1 MIEHFENEQ
10 TFKTYNLILK
20 LIKFILI
27 ITSKLE
33 IKKKTVKSL
42 VLILEDSSNF
52 NYLDNFPSA
61 NDVHSLSCHYLSFSE
76 SLWDTNHRV
85 QSILFFSSDY
95 AICVLAILL

>member
-1 MIEHFENEQ
+1 MGG
-10 TFKTYNLILK
+10 TD
-20 LIKFILI
+20 KFILI

-33 IKKKTVKSL
+33 IKKNSKIIS
-42 VLILEDSSNF
+42 INLEDSSNF